1 MAPLLGT
8 IKYLAF
14 YFYSH
19 LFFQSC
25 LPFGHFGKM
34 KVMAFPL
41 IFSREYGGS
50 EGEWASCPRLVLA
63 ESGEC
68 PILQGTPAHGNRC
81 GPRWDRGQWTRDR
94 PLLHPAGCL
103 LPTGFAE
110 GTGWEQRPDS
120 SGPWTDFVVSLERAC
135 DLRFLNPGTP
145 IPEYPASYLPAEIII
160 PPIISKIYL
169 WQTSL
174 N

>member
-1 MAPLLGT
+1 MHTNQPVVSFQSQSCSFSFMAPLLGT

-19 LFFQSC
+19 LFFPSC

-63 ESGEC
+63 ERVESVPFSREHQHMETGVVPGGTEASEHVIGLYC
-68 PILQGTPAHGNRC
+68 IQQDASFQQALQREQVENKGQIQVVPGQILQY
-81 GPRWDRGQWTRDR
+81 RWKG
-94 PLLHPAGCL
+94 L
-103 LPTGFAE
+103 
-110 GTGWEQRPDS
+110 
-120 SGPWTDFVVSLERAC
+120 V
-135 DLRFLNPGTP
+135 
-145 IPEYPASYLPAEIII
+145 I
-160 PPIISKIYL
+160 
-169 WQTSL
+169 
-174 N
+174 